1 MSEQP
6 IEQSVQ
12 SCLQVVGNDFR
23 QLVVD
28 INEIEG
34 ATKGYCEEV
43 PLLKQAYGAIEKEVG
58 NLSQQIA
65 VCKDEGDK
73 AVASS
78 GHDLSALYAQ
88 SLDMQKIASEIRAEI
103 HRIDAVNAKMIEA
116 ARQAKRVVE
125 RVSVSMEKL
134 SQDLGTTDKNRA
146 DNDIA
151 DGRRVD
157 ESAKGAQA
165 TVESAKER

>member
-34 ATKGYCEEV
+34 TTKGYCEEIT
-43 PLLKQAYGAIEKEVG
+43 LLKQAYGTIEKEVG

-65 VCKDEGDK
+65 VCKDEGNKD
-73 AVASS
+73 VASS